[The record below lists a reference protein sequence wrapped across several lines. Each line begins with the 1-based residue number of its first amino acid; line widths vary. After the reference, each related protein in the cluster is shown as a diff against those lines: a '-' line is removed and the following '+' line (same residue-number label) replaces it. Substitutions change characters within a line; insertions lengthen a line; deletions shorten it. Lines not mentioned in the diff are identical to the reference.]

1 MINTRI
7 GTITLARIVAAFIS
21 VILVA
26 GLKYLISGDIKLD
39 YSDIYNNVG
48 VGLFAWTINE
58 SLIFWL
64 TDYFNIKGMN
74 FNLKQILFGYHTIDG
89 STSPTDFKPKLY
101 VAMESDE
108 SLSGK
113 TLDKGKGVDR
123 GEAPGFYGTPSSSNA
138 IPQTNETLQANE
150 APFALWSKVFPGL
163 DPLSVFNPKRVNPG
177 PGFNVPGG
185 EVPIRDDICVHI
197 DYNTHILKQFKTMDL
212 EVAVEQ
218 RNNNLLLI
226 NNLRH
231 KMAFAQNKLSEIPEI
246 PTTEYEFKLKN
257 QIHKDLNFLTSNITR
272 AEGRVVL
279 LNSRIE
285 FIEININKNS

>member
-1 MINTRI
+1 
-7 GTITLARIVAAFIS
+7 
-21 VILVA
+21 
-26 GLKYLISGDIKLD
+26 
-39 YSDIYNNVG
+39 
-48 VGLFAWTINE
+48 
-58 SLIFWL
+58 
-64 TDYFNIKGMN
+64 
-74 FNLKQILFGYHTIDG
+74 
-89 STSPTDFKPKLY
+89 
-101 VAMESDE
+101 
-108 SLSGK
+108 
-113 TLDKGKGVDR
+113 
-123 GEAPGFYGTPSSSNA
+123 
-138 IPQTNETLQANE
+138 
-150 APFALWSKVFPGL
+150 
-163 DPLSVFNPKRVNPG
+163 VNPG